1 MFDNIGLS
9 QQQLQVIDALS
20 SGASMT
26 TAAAAAG
33 IHRNT
38 IPNWRRNYPLF
49 AEALADAQYDK
60 ALHFRERAES
70 YVDLAFQSLHD
81 LLADPATPASV
92 RLKAALSIINLAA
105 APPEPK
111 SRVQLDLKTI
121 KVEKPAPE
129 VQKEVHKDA
138 QMPPEPEP
146 DICVN
151 PSSSAANSHPPVHK
165 VAQIRRT
172 GPKVGRND
180 TCPCQSGKKYKRCC
194 IDKPIPQPAA
204 EAA

>member
-1 MFDNIGLS
+1 MFDIGLS
-9 QQQLQVIDALS
+9 QQQIQVIDALS

-49 AEALADAQYDK
+49 AEALANAQYDK
-60 ALHFRERAES
+60 ALHFREQAES
-70 YVDLAFQSLHD
+70 YIDLAFQTLHD
-81 LLADPATPASV
+81 LLADPKTPPSV
-92 RLKAALSIINLAA
+92 RLKAALAIINTAST
-105 APPEPK
+105 PPEPK
-111 SRVQLDLKTI
+111 TRVQLDLKTV

-129 VQKEVHKDA
+129 VHQEVHKDA
-138 QMPPEPEP
+138 QTTPEPEP

-151 PSSSAANSHPPVHK
+151 PCSSVANSHPPVHK

-180 TCPCQSGKKYKRCC
+180 ACPCGSGKKYKRCC
-194 IDKPIPQPAA
+194 IDTTQPVA